1 MEKLASMIIIGG
13 TLFWLISILF
23 LGGGWKPQMLAAGVL
38 CIGVFVMYASEGFVE
53 QETDHDDEV
62 PK

>member
-1 MEKLASMIIIGG
+1 MIIIGG

-53 QETDHDDEV
+53 QETDDDDEG
-62 PK
+62 

>member
-38 CIGVFVMYASEGFVE
+38 SIGVFVMYASEGFVG
-53 QETDHDDEV
+53 QETDDDDEV
-62 PK
+62 PE